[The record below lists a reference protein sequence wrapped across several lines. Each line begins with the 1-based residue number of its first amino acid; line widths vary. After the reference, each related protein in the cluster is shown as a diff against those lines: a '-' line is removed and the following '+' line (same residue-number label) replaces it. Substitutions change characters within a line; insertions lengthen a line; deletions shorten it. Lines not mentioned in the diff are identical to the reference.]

1 MFLPTRRFAVFAA
14 VMGLVGA
21 FLVESTTLS
30 VLAVLGIVNAGL
42 LIVLIVDAA
51 LAASIRKLDV
61 ERAVQGSVERG
72 RAIPFGWKVTNL
84 GRKTARASFV
94 DEVRPSLRVADSSFA
109 AKIPPGKVARA
120 ATTASPIRRGRI
132 PFAGVGVRSVGPL
145 GFGARQ
151 RRVLVPG
158 ELAVYPLF
166 RSRRQADQRVR
177 AAQTAGLRSARL
189 IGHGTEFEALREYGV
204 NDDFRR
210 IDWRAT
216 ARMQR
221 PIVRTYRVERDQS
234 VLVLLDN
241 GRQMAGQVEGFPRV
255 EHAMDA
261 VLALCTVVS
270 GMGDRCGLVAF
281 DSEVR
286 AVVPPDRRVGQ
297 VSRFTRAIFD
307 LEPQLVESDFAAA
320 FATTVQRFGRRSL
333 LVILTDLADPS
344 VSESLAHALKILGS
358 RHIILIAGV
367 TDPAVAAW
375 AGADPGDVDET
386 YLAAAASKALAS
398 RAQTA
403 ALLKARGAIVVDA
416 VAEQLPLELVDTY
429 LRVKQTGRL

>member
-1 MFLPTRRFAVFAA
+1 
-14 VMGLVGA
+14 MGLVCA
-21 FLVESTTLS
+21 VLIERTSLS
-30 VLAVLGIVNAGL
+30 VWAVLGIVNGAL
-42 LIVLIVDAA
+42 LLLLIVDAL
-51 LAASIRKLDV
+51 LAASIRGLEI
-61 ERAVQGSVERG
+61 ERMVQGSVERG
-72 RAIPFGWKVTNL
+72 SVIPFGWQVTNR
-84 GRKTARASFV
+84 GRRTARASFA
-94 DEVRPSLRVADSSFA
+94 DELRPSLRVADSTFTT
-109 AKIPPGKVARA
+109 KIPPGKVARA
-120 ATTASPIRRGRI
+120 STTASPIRRGRL

-145 GFGARQ
+145 GFGTRQ
-151 RRVLVPG
+151 RRVEVPG
-158 ELAVYPLF
+158 QLDVLPLF

-177 AAQTAGLRSARL
+177 VAKTAGLRSARM

-286 AVVPPDRRVGQ
+286 AIVPPDRRVGQ
-297 VSRFTRAIFD
+297 VARFTRAIFD
-307 LEPQLVESDFAAA
+307 LQPQLVESDFSAA

-344 VSESLAHALKILGS
+344 VTESLAHALKILGN
-358 RHIILIAGV
+358 RHVILIASV
-367 TDPAVAAW
+367 TDPAVAEW
-375 AGADPGDVDET
+375 AGADPGDIDET
-386 YLAAAASKALAS
+386 YLAASASKALAA
-398 RAQTA
+398 RAHTS
-403 ALLKARGAIVVDA
+403 ALLRARGAIVLDA
-416 VAEQLPLELVDTY
+416 VAERLPFELVDTY